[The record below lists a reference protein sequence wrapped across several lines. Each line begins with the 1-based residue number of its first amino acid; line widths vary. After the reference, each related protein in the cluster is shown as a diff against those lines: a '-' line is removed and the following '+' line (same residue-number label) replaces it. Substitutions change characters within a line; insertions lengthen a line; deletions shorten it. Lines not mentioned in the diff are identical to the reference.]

1 MKGNTTI
8 VISPK
13 TLFLATAI
21 VLGLYTL
28 YVLKDLVLVLLTSI
42 VIASAIEPAVDWF
55 KRYHVPRVVA
65 VITVYATIIGFF
77 AGLIGFFI
85 PPVLDEMSGFLDILP
100 TYLEQVSISNPM
112 TGEVVHD
119 EAGAVFSLRDG
130 VIELRNALT
139 NASDGF
145 VQTVS
150 IVFGGFVSFVLI
162 IIFSFYFSVQDKG
175 IDDFLR
181 LVVPAKYT
189 NKVLDL
195 WKRSQKKIGLWMQGQ
210 LLLGLI
216 VGVLTY
222 LGLTVLGVRYSLL
235 FAIIAGLLEI
245 IPLFGP
251 VLASIPAIALAFVD
265 GGPSL
270 GFLVIGLYLIIQQ
283 FENHLIHPLVVSKVV
298 GVPPILIILSLLV
311 GGHLAGFLGI
321 ILAVPLAA
329 VLQELVAE
337 ISRERASLNSAPKSA

>member
-1 MKGNTTI
+1 
-8 VISPK
+8 
-13 TLFLATAI
+13 
-21 VLGLYTL
+21 
-28 YVLKDLVLVLLTSI
+28 
-42 VIASAIEPAVDWF
+42 
-55 KRYHVPRVVA
+55 
-65 VITVYATIIGFF
+65 
-77 AGLIGFFI
+77 
-85 PPVLDEMSGFLDILP
+85 MSGFLDILP